1 VEVIR
6 VRAGF
11 LIRRGWRATLLLA
24 LLTGLAAGV
33 AMAGWALGRRAS
45 TAFERFL
52 TYADEPELLV
62 SFCPP
67 ELETIDEAAL
77 FECILYDAV
86 DEQRRASALPEVDA
100 AARIKYSGAVA
111 ARQERPDR
119 TWITAVVAQADDSID
134 TVDGRH
140 IVVEGRR
147 ARADALEV
155 VVNERFR
162 DNTDVAVGEELMLS
176 LWSQDELGQFAIEGG
191 RFTGPQARVRVVG
204 VVRPLRDLTAAT
216 GTAFAQIDEVRIY
229 GGPALA
235 SATTDAAGF
244 GGVAVNA
251 RDDDVAAASAA
262 IRREFDGQQYQLAPA
277 METDDLDPIS
287 EAIRYEARGVLAF
300 AAVAGVAAIAFAG
313 QAVARQSRR
322 EWADGDSLRAIG
334 MSDREA
340 ITSAAMR
347 GAVTAALA
355 AVVAVGTSIAL
366 SAIGAFG
373 VTRRAEVDPGPV
385 VDGVVLVVGSVLV
398 VGAVVVATSFP
409 VALQFGRSSAG
420 ADATRRRRLGTLRSG
435 LPPAVAAGVGMARTG
450 GRRAGGLAL
459 GTALAGTALA
469 VASVVAAVGVTASL
483 GHLESTPEQFGAPW
497 DLSFSAESEDM
508 YAAAAD
514 VFKGHPDV
522 DSMAGIIGSDVR
534 IGEEVVWVQA
544 FAPINGVDGLVAPVI
559 TSGRA
564 PAAVD
569 EIALGSTTM
578 EDLDLSLGDT
588 IEVRPT
594 TTRQFSQTMRVVGT
608 TIVNDTYENSP
619 GRGGVVTPAWLE
631 RVSPESIDPDPVVI
645 RLSPGADI
653 AAFRAALDEVVPDG
667 VLGPV
672 QQGAIRN
679 VVRVSAIPLVLAALV
694 AALAVASL
702 AHALIL
708 SVRRHRSQLA
718 VLKSLGFRRGQ
729 VRAAVVWHATAL
741 AMLAVL
747 IGAPLG
753 IIVGRWGWRLVAD
766 QIGVVS
772 PPVTPLV
779 PLVLAIAGALVVA
792 NLVAVFPGW
801 RAARI
806 PTARA
811 LRVE

>member
-1 VEVIR
+1 MR
-6 VRAGF
+6 TAF

-24 LLTGLAAGV
+24 LLTGLAAGI

-45 TAFERFL
+45 TAFDRFV
-52 TYADEPELLV
+52 TYADAPELLV

-67 ELETIDEAAL
+67 ELATIDDASL
-77 FECILYDAV
+77 FECLLYDAV
-86 DEQRRASALPEVDA
+86 DEQRRLSALPEVSA
-100 AARIKYSGAVA
+100 AARIKYSGAMA
-111 ARQERPDR
+111 SRPARPDR
-119 TWITAVVAQADDSID
+119 AWITAVVAQADDSID
-134 TVDGRH
+134 TIDGRQ
-140 IVVEGRR
+140 IVVDGRR
-147 ARADALEV
+147 ARPDALEV

-162 DNTDVAVGEELMLS
+162 DHTGVAVGEDLALS
-176 LWSQDELGQFAIEGG
+176 LWSQDELGQFATEAG
-191 RFTGPQARVRVVG
+191 RFAGPQAQVRVVG
-204 VVRPLRDLTAAT
+204 VVRAVRDLTAAT
-216 GTAFAQIDEVRIY
+216 GTTFAQIDEVRIY

-235 SATTDAAGF
+235 RATMDAAGF
-244 GGVAVNA
+244 AGVAVEA
-251 RDDDVAAASAA
+251 RDGDIDAASAA
-262 IRREFDGQQYQLAPA
+262 IRQAFDGQQFQLAPA
-277 METDDLDPIS
+277 LETDDLDPIS

-300 AAVAGVAAIAFAG
+300 ATVAGVAAIAFAG

-340 ITSAAMR
+340 VIAAALR
-347 GAVTAALA
+347 GAVSAALA
-355 AVVAVGTSIAL
+355 AVLAVGTSIAL

-373 VTRRAEVDPGPV
+373 VARRAEVDPGPV
-385 VDGVVLVVGSVLV
+385 VDGLVLLVGSVIV
-398 VGAVVVATSFP
+398 VMAVVVATSFP
-409 VALQFGRSSAG
+409 VALQFGRSSAS
-420 ADATRRRRLGTLRSG
+420 ADATRRRRFGTLRSG

-450 GRRAGGLAL
+450 GRKAGGLAL
-459 GTALAGTALA
+459 GTALAGAALA
-469 VASVVAAVGVTASL
+469 VAAVVAAVGVTASL
-483 GHLESTPEQFGAPW
+483 GDLESTPERFGAPW
-497 DLSFSAESEDM
+497 DFSFSAESEDM

-522 DSMAGIIGSDVR
+522 DAMAGIIGSDVR

-544 FAPINGVDGLVAPVI
+544 FAPIDGVDGLVEPVI

-578 EDLDLSLGDT
+578 EDLDLSLDDT
-588 IEVRPT
+588 IELRPT
-594 TTRQFSQTMRVVGT
+594 TTRQFSQTMTVVGT

-631 RVSPESIDPDPVVI
+631 RASPESIDPDPVVI
-645 RLSPGADI
+645 RLAPGSDV
-653 AAFRAALDEVVPDG
+653 AAFRAELEEVVPGG

-679 VVRVSAIPLVLAALV
+679 VARVSAIPLVLAALV
-694 AALAVASL
+694 GALAIASL

-729 VRAAVVWHATAL
+729 VRAAVAWHATV
-741 AMLAVL
+741 LAVL
-747 IGAPLG
+747 AVVVGAPLG

-766 QIGVVS
+766 QIGVAS
-772 PPVTPLV
+772 APVTPIV
-779 PLVLAIAGALVVA
+779 PLALAVVGALVVA
-792 NLVAVFPGW
+792 NLVAAYPGW

-806 PTARA
+806 PTAVA